1 MDRSM
6 NNKNEYKVKF
16 IKFSDGER
24 YPLLI
29 NSAGEP
35 HWYVTLFTTTQIR
48 NASKAPNT
56 IAAILS
62 AIKVLLDWADSLN
75 IDLESRFAQRN
86 FLTEQ
91 ELESLRNHTQKK
103 LAKRKEVTPSKVVPL
118 FKNSERSR
126 SIIQTNT
133 NKVTSSTQYIRMS
146 YQCEY
151 LEWLAIRIIEQEA
164 KFIDNAALERIKFM
178 SKSFSA
184 RRPNKSISSREK
196 ARKGLTEDQQSL
208 LLETVK
214 PASLTNPFSI
224 ALQIRNQL
232 IVLLLYHLGIRAG
245 ELLALR
251 ISDFDFQQNTVLI
264 ARRHDNPH
272 DPRSYQ
278 PVVKTAD
285 RRIPLTTQL
294 IKLISDYILGA
305 RRKVPKSKLH
315 DFLFITHQ
323 AGPFEGQPLS
333 IKGLNKIFLEIQK
346 VLPKELNNLTPH
358 LLRHTANDRFSQLM
372 DQQGST
378 SAEEEKMRSYLMGW
392 KEGSGTA
399 TTYTRRHVEKKAR
412 EAALKLQ
419 EHKQIIGGLND

>member
-1 MDRSM
+1 M
-6 NNKNEYKVKF
+6 NNKNEYRVKF

-29 NSAGEP
+29 NSKGMP

-56 IAAILS
+56 IAAALS
-62 AIKVLLDWADSLN
+62 AIKVLLDWTDSFN
-75 IDLESRFAQRN
+75 IDLELRFAQRN

-91 ELESLRNHTQKK
+91 ELESLRNHTQTK
-103 LAKRKEVTPSKVVPL
+103 LAKRREITSSKVIPL

-126 SIIQTNT
+126 SIIQKNMD
-133 NKVTSSTQYIRMS
+133 KVTSSTQYIRMS
-146 YQCEY
+146 YQSAY
-151 LEWLAIRIIEQEA
+151 LEWLAMRIIEQEA
-164 KFIDNAALERIKFM
+164 KFIDDATLKRIKFM

-184 RRPNKSISSREK
+184 RRPHKSISSRETT
-196 ARKGLTEDQQSL
+196 RKGLTEDQQFL
-208 LLETVK
+208 LFETVK
-214 PASLTNPFSI
+214 PGTPTNPFSST
-224 ALQIRNQL
+224 LQIRNQL
-232 IVLLLYHLGIRAG
+232 IVLLLYHLGMRAG

-294 IKLISDYILGA
+294 IKLVSDYILGG
-305 RRKVPKSKLH
+305 RRKVPKSKSH

-323 AGPFEGQPLS
+323 TGPFEGQPLS

-346 VLPKELNNLTPH
+346 AQPKELRNLTPH

-372 DQQGST
+372 DQRGAT

-399 TTYTRRHVEKKAR
+399 ATYTRRHIENKAK

-419 EHKQIIGGLND
+419 EHNLIIGELND

>member
-1 MDRSM
+1 MDGSM

-16 IKFSDGER
+16 VKFSDGER

-29 NSAGEP
+29 NSSGIP

-56 IAAILS
+56 IAAVLS
-62 AIKVLLDWADSLN
+62 AIKVLLDWTESFN
-75 IDLESRFAQRN
+75 IDLELRFAQRN

-91 ELESLRNHTQKK
+91 ELESLRNHTQTKST
-103 LAKRKEVTPSKVVPL
+103 KRNITSPKVIPL
-118 FKNSERSR
+118 FKNSEKSR
-126 SIIQTNT
+126 SIIQKNMD
-133 NKVTSSTQYIRMS
+133 KVTSSTQYIRMS

-151 LEWLAIRIIEQEA
+151 LEWLAMRIIEQEA
-164 KFIDNAALERIKFM
+164 KFIDNPTLERIKFM
-178 SKSFSA
+178 SKSYSA
-184 RRPNKSISSREK
+184 RRPQKSIASRET
-196 ARKGLTEDQQSL
+196 ARKGLTENQQFL
-208 LLETVK
+208 LLEIVK
-214 PASLTNPFSI
+214 PGASINPFSST
-224 ALQIRNQL
+224 LQIRNQL
-232 IVLLLYHLGIRAG
+232 IVLLLYHLGIRTG

-251 ISDFDFQQNTVLI
+251 ISDFDFQQNTVVI

-285 RRIPLTTQL
+285 RRIPLATQL
-294 IKLISDYILGA
+294 IKLVSDYILGT
-305 RRKVPKSKLH
+305 RRKILKSKSH
-315 DFLFITHQ
+315 DFLLITHQ

-333 IKGLNKIFLEIQK
+333 IKGLNKVFLEIQK
-346 VLPKELNNLTPH
+346 AQLKELSSLTPH

-372 DQQGST
+372 DQRGAT

-399 TTYTRRHVEKKAR
+399 STYTRRHVEKKAR

-419 EHKQIIGGLND
+419 EHKQIIGGSND